1 MSHGVRAVEDPA
13 LVEELARREIVLEIC
28 PTSNVATR
36 VFASYEDHPLGAL
49 REAGVRVTL
58 GSDDPPYFGATIGG
72 EYAVAH
78 ERFGFD
84 EGELVEITRLAVRA
98 SFAEG
103 AVKASILERLD
114 SPGDHPSI

>member
-1 MSHGVRAVEDPA
+1 MYP
-13 LVEELARREIVLEIC
+13 
-28 PTSNVATR
+28 
-36 VFASYEDHPLGAL
+36 SYNDHPLGAL
-49 REAGVRVTL
+49 RDAGVRVTL
-58 GSDDPPYFGATIGG
+58 SSDDPPYFGATIGG

-78 ERFGFD
+78 ERFGID

-114 SPGDHPSI
+114 GQGDRSSI